1 MPAALGLGLAP
12 LGIAPYGIGT
22 PAFTSPLGGAALT
35 GSDGTRQSVRKI
47 DPGTRRYVYDATGR
61 AVGDSPV
68 RQQMYLVATTDRGS
82 SAVLAMGNT
91 IKSVQDITANLQ
103 QRVRSIYTSAYAR
116 MVSRGLIKLGDI
128 TIDVTPAS
136 ANSVSKMLTRIK
148 YTDLTTGQDQE
159 LTL

>member
-1 MPAALGLGLAP
+1 MTAALGLGLAP
-12 LGIAPYGIGT
+12 MGVAPYGIGT
-22 PAFTSPLGGAALT
+22 PAITAPLGGVALM
-35 GSDGTRQSVRKI
+35 GADGTRQSVRKI
-47 DPGTRRYVYDATGR
+47 DPGTRRYLYDITGR
-61 AVGDSPV
+61 AIGDSAV

-91 IKSVQDITANLQ
+91 IKSLQDITPNLL
-103 QRVRSIYTSAYAR
+103 QRVRSIYTSAYSR
-116 MVSRGLIKLGDI
+116 MVARGLIKLGDI

-136 ANSVSKMLTRIK
+136 GNSVSKMLTRIK